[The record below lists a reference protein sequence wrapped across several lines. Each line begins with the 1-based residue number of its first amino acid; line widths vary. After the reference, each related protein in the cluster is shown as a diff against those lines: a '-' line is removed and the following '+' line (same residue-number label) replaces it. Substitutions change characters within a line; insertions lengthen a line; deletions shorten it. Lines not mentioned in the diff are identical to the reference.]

1 MNGIKPELANKN
13 TKKKNQSYLQNE
25 SNLLADILDPTLTPT
40 GKEIEKK
47 IESFATKSESQYLKS
62 RLKNHSIEPKKYD
75 EYLKIYL
82 KQPRNDNQSTKDQ
95 DIDLDNTDNN
105 EDNIFTLSSWQKEIA
120 EGQNVSLQSEYIE
133 MKSREFAKVNNIFL
147 SNNILKAL

>member
-13 TKKKNQSYLQNE
+13 AKKKNQSYLQNE
-25 SNLLADILDPTLTPT
+25 SNLLADILDPILTPT

-47 IESFATKSESQYLKS
+47 IENFATKSESQYLKS

-82 KQPRNDNQSTKDQ
+82 KQPRNVNQTTKDQ
-95 DIDLDNTDNN
+95 DINLNNTDNN
-105 EDNIFTLSSWQKEIA
+105 EDKIFTLSSWQKEME

-133 MKSREFAKVNNIFL
+133 MKSREFVKVNNHFFVIQQTF
-147 SNNILKAL
+147 

>member
-47 IESFATKSESQYLKS
+47 IENFAAKSESQYLKS
-62 RLKNHSIEPKKYD
+62 KLKNHSIEPKKYD

-82 KQPRNDNQSTKDQ
+82 KQSRNDNQSTKDQ
-95 DIDLDNTDNN
+95 DIVLNNIDNN
-105 EDNIFTLSSWQKEIA
+105 EDNIFTLSSWQKEME

-133 MKSREFAKVNNIFL
+133 MKSREFAKVNNHFFVIYQPF
-147 SNNILKAL
+147 